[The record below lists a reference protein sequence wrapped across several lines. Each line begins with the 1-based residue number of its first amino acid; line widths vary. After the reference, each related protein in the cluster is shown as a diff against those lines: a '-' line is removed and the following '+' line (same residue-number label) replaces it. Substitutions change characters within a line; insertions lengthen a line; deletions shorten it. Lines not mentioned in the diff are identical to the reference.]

1 MEKERDDQAHL
12 AWERE
17 NIIKERDGALAER
30 ERERDAARH
39 ESWEREQTIHAKN
52 RALEETEEIARQLA
66 HKALAAKEHEHG
78 A

>member
-1 MEKERDDQAHL
+1 MDSTATHDVPVT
-12 AWERE
+12 
-17 NIIKERDGALAER
+17 LAER